1 MQRIM
6 PSTYSDRGSDIQ
18 RLAKAAHKRR
28 SGGSWN
34 FARLLVW
41 CPSEDIDQIDAL
53 DETGGIEPEMI
64 ATDAKLPSNNRQ
76 FEDLASVVQAG
87 AVALSPRAVAA
98 LVAHPDA
105 VFGALAAAADALLAK
120 ESDKE
125 PEIIRG
131 ADSRLVG
138 RREAEKRIAGRTR
151 VGNVENLLTSTQLA
165 ELVGLKTRQ
174 SVHDWLKKGRII
186 GWLGAKRGLVFPA
199 EQLDERG
206 RPLEGLDRTA
216 RQFDDAYTTWCWLTT
231 PCDGLDGRV
240 PITLLRQGKA
250 TLVET
255 AAKGHLQGD
264 FA

>member
-1 MQRIM
+1 
-6 PSTYSDRGSDIQ
+6 
-18 RLAKAAHKRR
+18 
-28 SGGSWN
+28 
-34 FARLLVW
+34 
-41 CPSEDIDQIDAL
+41 
-53 DETGGIEPEMI
+53 MI
-64 ATDAKLPSNNRQ
+64 ATKTKELSNNRQ
-76 FEDLASVVQAG
+76 LEDLASVVQAS
-87 AVALSPRAVAA
+87 AVALSPRAVAT

-105 VFGALAAAADALLAK
+105 VWGALAAAADAMLAK
-120 ESDKE
+120 ASEKE
-125 PEIIRG
+125 PEIIKG

-138 RREAEKRIAGRTR
+138 GREAERRIAGRTR

-186 GWLGAKRGLVFPA
+186 GWLGAKRGYVFPG
-199 EQLDERG
+199 EQLDERR
-206 RPLEGLDRTA
+206 RPLKGLDRIA
-216 RQFDDAYTTWCWLTT
+216 RRFDDAYTTWCWLTA